1 VAGQN
6 STECAAT
13 GFELTCLRAFA
24 GIIGDLAGETRI
36 LKALRAQMFMQFS
49 SIDDA
54 ISEIHDGRM
63 VIIVDDEDRENEGDL
78 VCAAE
83 KATPEIVNFMA
94 RHARGLICLPLTE
107 ERCDELH
114 LTTQVADNTSYLGT
128 AFTVSI
134 DARKGVTTGIS
145 AADRAT
151 TIQAAVD
158 PQTRPQD
165 LARPGH
171 VFPLRAKK
179 GGVLVRPGQTEASVD
194 IARMAGLYPAG
205 VICEIMNEDG
215 TMARLPELTEFAAL
229 HNLKMITVADL
240 VRYRISK
247 ETLVKRAVETDLP
260 TVYGRFRAVAFE
272 NVINGDVHL
281 AMVMGNVRTEEPV
294 LVRVHT
300 ENVTCDM
307 FGSLIDDT
315 GFQLHAALEKIAAAG
330 RGVVLYLRQREH
342 SLDLVNQLR
351 TYAVMQERN
360 VGKREASLETGYG
373 SDRDYGVGAQILHDL
388 GLRRIQLLTNHPPK
402 VAALEGFELEVV
414 GNIPL
419 GQPAHLKDSSGEQK
433 PENKEQRI

>member
-1 VAGQN
+1 MPIATIEEAVADI
-6 STECAAT
+6 
-13 GFELTCLRAFA
+13 R
-24 GIIGDLAGETRI
+24 
-36 LKALRAQMFMQFS
+36 
-49 SIDDA
+49 
-54 ISEIHDGRM
+54 DGKM
-63 VIIVDDEDRENEGDL
+63 IIIVDDEDRENEGDL

-83 KATPEIVNFMA
+83 KVTPEIINFMA

-134 DARKGVTTGIS
+134 DARRGITTGIS

-151 TIQAAVD
+151 TILVAVD
-158 PQTRPQD
+158 PAARPQD
-165 LARPGH
+165 LCRPGH
-171 VFPLRAKK
+171 IFPLRAKN

-194 IARMAGLYPAG
+194 MARIAGLYPAG

-215 TMARLPELTEFAAL
+215 TMSRLPQLEQFAAQ

-240 VRYRISK
+240 VRYRICK
-247 ETLVKRAVETDLP
+247 EMLVRRVVETDLP
-260 TVYGRFRAVAFE
+260 TVYGRFRAVAYE

-281 AMVMGNVRTEEPV
+281 AMVMGDVKTDEPV

-315 GFQLHAALEKIAAAG
+315 GFQLHTALEKIAAEAC
-330 RGVVLYLRQREH
+330 GVVLYLRQREH

-351 TYAVMQERN
+351 TYEVMQRR
-360 VGKREASLETGYG
+360 GITKRDASLETGYG
-373 SDRDYGVGAQILHDL
+373 VDRDYGVGAQILHDL
-388 GLRRIQLLTNHPPK
+388 GLRKILLLSNHPPK
-402 VAALEGFELEVV
+402 VAALEGFELSVV
-414 GNIPL
+414 GNVPL
-419 GQPAHLKDSSGEQK
+419 GQPASLKDQQSVADEPK
-433 PENKEQRI
+433 

>member
-1 VAGQN
+1 MK
-6 STECAAT
+6 
-13 GFELTCLRAFA
+13 FA
-24 GIIGDLAGETRI
+24 
-36 LKALRAQMFMQFS
+36 
-49 SIDDA
+49 SIEDA
-54 ISEIHDGRM
+54 VKEIREGRM
-63 VIIVDDEDRENEGDL
+63 IIIVDDEDRENEGDL

-83 KATPEIVNFMA
+83 KATPEMINFMA

-114 LTTQVADNTSYLGT
+114 LTTQVADNTSFLGT

-145 AADRAT
+145 VSDRAT
-151 TIQAAVD
+151 TIQVAVD

-171 VFPLRAKK
+171 IFPLRAKK

-194 IARMAGLYPAG
+194 IARIAGLYPAG

-215 TMARLPELTEFAAL
+215 TMSRLPQLQEFAEA

-247 ETLVKRAVETDLP
+247 ETLVKRAVETILP
-260 TVYGRFRAVAFE
+260 TVYGRFRAIAFE
-272 NVINGDVHL
+272 NIINGDVHL
-281 AMVMGNVRTEEPV
+281 AMVMGEIRAEDAV

-307 FGSLIDDT
+307 FGSLMDDT
-315 GFQLHAALEKIAAAG
+315 GFQLHAALEKISAAG
-330 RGVVLYLRQREH
+330 QGVVLYLRQREH

-351 TYAVMQERN
+351 TYALMQEKV

-373 SDRDYGVGAQILHDL
+373 TDRDYGVGAQILHDL

-414 GNIPL
+414 GSVPL
-419 GQPAHLKDSSGEQK
+419 GQPAHLKDSAA
-433 PENKEQRI
+433 PEIQPLPEKESNVPRSQM

>member
-1 VAGQN
+1 M
-6 STECAAT
+6 S
-13 GFELTCLRAFA
+13 FA
-24 GIIGDLAGETRI
+24 SIEETI
-36 LKALRAQMFMQFS
+36 A
-49 SIDDA
+49 
-54 ISEIHDGRM
+54 EIREGRM

-83 KATPEIVNFMA
+83 KVTPEIINFMA

-114 LTTQVADNTSYLGT
+114 LTTQVADNTSFHGT

-151 TIQAAVD
+151 TILVAVD

-171 VFPLRAKK
+171 IFPLRAKQ

-194 IARMAGLYPAG
+194 LARIAGLYPAG

-215 TMARLPELTEFAAL
+215 TMARLPELKEFAAV
-229 HNLKMITVADL
+229 HDVKMIRVADL

-247 ETLVKRAVETDLP
+247 EMLVRRVVETELP
-260 TVYGRFRAVAFE
+260 TIYGKFRAIAYE

-281 AMVMGNVRTEEPV
+281 AMVMGDVATTDPV

-315 GFQLHAALEKIAAAG
+315 GFQLHTALEKIAAAG
-330 RGVVLYLRQREH
+330 EGVVLYLRQREH
-342 SLDLVNQLR
+342 SLDLVHQLR
-351 TYAVMQERN
+351 TYSLMQER
-360 VGKREASLETGYG
+360 GIRKRDASVETGYG
-373 SDRDYGVGAQILHDL
+373 LNRDYGIGAQILHDL
-388 GLRRIQLLTNHPPK
+388 GLRRIVLLTNHPPK

-414 GNIPL
+414 DNVYL
-419 GQPAHLKDSSGEQK
+419 GQPAHLKELKSGDEDGGEVRWSE
-433 PENKEQRI
+433 PPALAGG

>member
-1 VAGQN
+1 MALASIEEAVADI
-6 STECAAT
+6 
-13 GFELTCLRAFA
+13 R
-24 GIIGDLAGETRI
+24 
-36 LKALRAQMFMQFS
+36 
-49 SIDDA
+49 
-54 ISEIHDGRM
+54 DGRM
-63 VIIVDDEDRENEGDL
+63 IIIVDDEDRENEGDL

-83 KATPEIVNFMA
+83 KVTPEIINFMA

-134 DARKGVTTGIS
+134 DARRGITTGIS

-151 TIQAAVD
+151 TILVAVD
-158 PQTRPQD
+158 QHSRPQD

-171 VFPLRAKK
+171 VFPLRAKS

-194 IARMAGLYPAG
+194 VARIAGLYPAG

-215 TMARLPELTEFAAL
+215 TMSRLPELETFAAQ
-229 HNLKMITVADL
+229 HGLKMISVAEL
-240 VRYRISK
+240 VRYRIRK
-247 ETLVKRAVETDLP
+247 EMLVRRVVETDLP
-260 TVYGRFRAVAFE
+260 TVYGRFRAVAYE

-281 AMVMGNVRTEEPV
+281 AMVMGNVRTDDPV

-315 GFQLHAALEKIAAAG
+315 GFQLHTALEKIAAEA

-351 TYAVMQERN
+351 TYNVMQERGLN
-360 VGKREASLETGYG
+360 KREASLETGYG
-373 SDRDYGVGAQILHDL
+373 IDRDYGVGAQILHDL
-388 GLRRIQLLTNHPPK
+388 GLRKILLLSNHPPK
-402 VAALEGFELEVV
+402 VAALEGFELSVV
-414 GNIPL
+414 GNVPL
-419 GQPAHLKDSSGEQK
+419 GHPRNLDEVCQK
-433 PENKEQRI
+433 

>member
-1 VAGQN
+1 
-6 STECAAT
+6 
-13 GFELTCLRAFA
+13 
-24 GIIGDLAGETRI
+24 
-36 LKALRAQMFMQFS
+36 MPFS
-49 SIDDA
+49 SIEAAAAD
-54 ISEIHDGRM
+54 IREGRM
-63 VIIVDDEDRENEGDL
+63 IIIIDDEDRENEGDL

-83 KATPEIVNFMA
+83 KITPELINFMA

-114 LTTQVADNTSYLGT
+114 LTTQVADNTSFLGT

-134 DARKGVTTGIS
+134 DARRGVSTGIS

-151 TIQAAVD
+151 TILTAVD
-158 PQTRPQD
+158 PKTRPQD

-171 VFPLRAKK
+171 VFPLRAKN
-179 GGVLVRPGQTEASVD
+179 GGVLVRAGQTEASVD
-194 IARMAGLYPAG
+194 MARLAGLYPAG

-215 TMARLPELTEFAAL
+215 TMARLPELREFAVV
-229 HNLKMITVADL
+229 HGLKMITVADL

-247 ETLVKRAVETDLP
+247 EMLVRRVVETDLP
-260 TVYGRFRAVAFE
+260 TVYGTFRAIAYE

-281 AMVMGNVRTEEPV
+281 AMVMGQVKTDEAV

-315 GFQLHAALEKIAAAG
+315 GFQLHTALEKIAAAG
-330 RGVVLYLRQREH
+330 QGVVLYLRQREH

-351 TYAVMQERN
+351 TYALMQQRK
-360 VGKREASLETGYG
+360 VGKKEASLETGYG
-373 SDRDYGVGAQILHDL
+373 VARDYGVGAQILHDL
-388 GLRRIQLLTNHPPK
+388 GLRRILLLTNHPPK

-414 GNIPL
+414 GNVPL
-419 GQPAHLKDSSGEQK
+419 GEPAHLKDSSTADKSSSTE
-433 PENKEQRI
+433 EREQRR

>member
-1 VAGQN
+1 VAL
-6 STECAAT
+6 AT
-13 GFELTCLRAFA
+13 IEEAVADIR
-24 GIIGDLAGETRI
+24 
-36 LKALRAQMFMQFS
+36 
-49 SIDDA
+49 
-54 ISEIHDGRM
+54 DGRM
-63 VIIVDDEDRENEGDL
+63 IIIVDDEDRENEGDL

-83 KATPEIVNFMA
+83 KVTPEIINFMA

-134 DARKGVTTGIS
+134 DARRGITTGIS

-151 TIQAAVD
+151 TILVAVD
-158 PQTRPQD
+158 PQARPQD

-171 VFPLRAKK
+171 IFPLRAKS

-194 IARMAGLYPAG
+194 MARIAGLYPAG

-215 TMARLPELTEFAAL
+215 TMSRLPQLEAFAAQ
-229 HNLKMITVADL
+229 HGLKMISVAEL
-240 VRYRISK
+240 VRYRIRK
-247 ETLVKRAVETDLP
+247 EMLVRRVVETDLP
-260 TVYGRFRAVAFE
+260 TVYGRFRALAYE

-281 AMVMGNVRTEEPV
+281 AMVMGNVRTDEPV

-315 GFQLHAALEKIAAAG
+315 GFQLHTALEKIAAAAC
-330 RGVVLYLRQREH
+330 GVVLYLRQREH

-351 TYAVMQERN
+351 TYSVMQERGLN
-360 VGKREASLETGYG
+360 KRDASLETGYG
-373 SDRDYGVGAQILHDL
+373 IDRDYGVGAQILHDL
-388 GLRRIQLLTNHPPK
+388 GLRKILLLSNHPPK
-402 VAALEGFELEVV
+402 VAALEGFELSVV
-414 GNIPL
+414 GNVPL
-419 GQPAHLKDSSGEQK
+419 GQPRNLDEVCQ
-433 PENKEQRI
+433 Q